1 MARKSKAQNLA
12 DIHAEAI
19 KEFDEIQAAM
29 RDERLQ
35 CLQARRFYS
44 IRGAQWEGNLG
55 EQFANKPKFE
65 VNKIHLAVIRIINE
79 YRNNNFNPEFI
90 SKDGAKNDKLADLC
104 AGLFRADMQDSS
116 AQEAFDNAFEE
127 AVGGG
132 FGAVRLRNV
141 FVDEENEESDEQR
154 IIAEPIYDADSS
166 VFFDLGAKK
175 QDKSD
180 AKRCYVITSMSRA
193 DYENEYGDNP
203 SSWPK
208 DINQSEF
215 DWETPDFVYVC
226 EHYRVENTR
235 DTLYTY
241 EGIDGSIER
250 YTQSQIDDD
259 EELEQDLEDRGFRV
273 VKERKVKRRRVHKY
287 IFSGVPL
294 EDCGYIAGNQ
304 IPVIPCYGKRWIVDG
319 IERCMGHVHLAQDAQ
334 RLKNMQLS
342 KLAEISALSS
352 VEKPILT
359 PEQVAGHQLMW
370 AEDNLK
376 DYPYLLIN
384 PITGPDGSQQSAP
397 PIGYTKSASIPPAMA
412 ALLQLTEQ
420 DMADILGN
428 NQQADKMV
436 PNISGKAVELI
447 QERIDAQAF
456 IYMSNHAKM
465 LKRVGEVYLSMAKDV
480 YIEEGR
486 KIKTIDDQDQIE
498 SAQLMKPS
506 INEKTGAIE
515 YENDISEANFDVVV
529 SVGPTSRSK
538 RQSTL
543 RALTGM
549 IQISDDPDT
558 RQVLTSMAMMNM
570 EGEGIEPVRE
580 YFRKKLVRIGVIE
593 PTEQDKAELAAQAQN
608 QPQDPNAIFLQ
619 AAAEEAMAK
628 ASQARASVIK
638 TVADSEL
645 VKAKTIETLG
655 KVDATSQDQA
665 LNMVQTLAGALSS
678 PEQINQPN
686 IAPPVQ

>member
-1 MARKSKAQNLA
+1 MPRISKAQKLA
-12 DIHAEAI
+12 EVHQEALA
-19 KEFDEIQAAM
+19 EFDEIQGAM

-65 VNKIHLAVIRIINE
+65 VNKVHLAVIRIINE
-79 YRNNNFNPEFI
+79 YRNNRFDPVFV
-90 SKDGAKNDKLADLC
+90 SRDGSKNDALADFC
-104 AGLFRADMQDSS
+104 AGLFRADMQDSG
-116 AQEAFDNAFEE
+116 AEEALDNAFEE

-141 FVDEENEESDEQR
+141 LEDEEDEEKDDQR
-154 IIAEPIYDADSS
+154 IVIEPIYDADSS
-166 VFFDLGAKK
+166 VFFDLDSKR

-180 AKRCYVITSMSRA
+180 AKRCYVITAMSRSA
-193 DYENEYGDNP
+193 YEEEYGDNP

-208 DINQSEF
+208 DIQQLEF

-226 EHYRVENTR
+226 EHYRVEETR
-235 DTLYTY
+235 ETLYTY
-241 EGIDGSIER
+241 EGVDGTQEKV
-250 YTQSQIDDD
+250 YQSQLDAD
-259 EELEQDLEDRGFRV
+259 EDLEDDLLERGFRV
-273 VKERKVKRRRVHKY
+273 VKERKVKRRRVRKY

-294 EDCGYIAGNQ
+294 EDCGYIAGRN
-304 IPVIPCYGKRWIVDG
+304 IPIIPTYGKRWMVDG
-319 IERCMGHVHLAQDAQ
+319 VERCMGHVHLAQDAQ

-352 VEKPILT
+352 VEKPIFT

-376 DYPYLLIN
+376 DYPYLLTN
-384 PITGPDGSQQSAP
+384 PITGPDGSAQAAGP
-397 PIGYTKSASIPPAMA
+397 VAYTKPPSIPPAMA

-420 DMADILGN
+420 DMADILGST
-428 NQQADKMV
+428 QQADKMV

-447 QERIDAQAF
+447 QERIDAQAY

-480 YIEEGR
+480 YVEEGR
-486 KIKTIDDQDQIE
+486 KVKVIDEQEQVE
-498 SAQLMKPS
+498 SAALMKPTV
-506 INEKTGAIE
+506 NDETGAIE
-515 YENDISEANFDVVV
+515 YENDISGADFDVVV

-543 RALTGM
+543 RALTNM
-549 IQISDDPDT
+549 IQISDDPET

-570 EGEGIEPVRE
+570 EGEGIEPIRD

-593 PTEQDKAELAAQAQN
+593 PTEADKAEMQAMAAN
-608 QPQDPNAIFLQ
+608 QPQDPNAVFLQ

-628 ASQARASVIK
+628 ASQARASVVK
-638 TVADSEL
+638 TVADAEL
-645 VKAKTIETLG
+645 TKAKTIETLG
-655 KVDATSQDQA
+655 KVDAQAQDQA
-665 LNMVQTLAGALSS
+665 MQMVQTLGGALGA
-678 PEQINQPN
+678 PEQIQQPN
-686 IAPPVQ
+686 ITPPM

>member
-1 MARKSKAQNLA
+1 MARKSKSQNLA
-12 DIHAEAI
+12 DVHAEAL

-79 YRNNNFNPEFI
+79 FRNNKFSPEFI

-193 DYENEYGDNP
+193 DYQNEYGDNP
-203 SSWPK
+203 SSWSK

-226 EHYRVENTR
+226 EHYRVENTL

-304 IPVIPCYGKRWIVDG
+304 IPVIPCYGKRWMVDG

-359 PEQVAGHQLMW
+359 PEQAAGHTMMW
-370 AEDNLK
+370 AQDNILN
-376 DYPYLLIN
+376 YSYMLIN
-384 PITGPDGSQQSAP
+384 PVTGPDGSQQALP
-397 PIGYTKSASIPPAMA
+397 PVGYTKSASIPPAMA

-420 DMADILGN
+420 DMAEILGN

-480 YIEEGR
+480 YVEEGR
-486 KIKTIDDQDQIE
+486 KIKTIDEHDQIE

-549 IQISDDPDT
+549 IQISDDPET

-570 EGEGIEPVRE
+570 EGEGIENIRE
-580 YFRKKLVRIGVIE
+580 YFRKKLVRIGVID
-593 PTEQDKAELAAQAQN
+593 PTEEDKAEFAAQAQN

-645 VKAKTIETLG
+645 TKAKTIETLG

-665 LNMVQTLAGALSS
+665 LKMVQTLGGALSS
-678 PEQINQPN
+678 PEQIQQPN

>member
-1 MARKSKAQNLA
+1 MPRISKAQKLA
-12 DIHAEAI
+12 EVHQEALA
-19 KEFDEIQAAM
+19 EFDEIQGAT

-65 VNKIHLAVIRIINE
+65 VNKVHLAVIRIINE
-79 YRNNNFNPEFI
+79 YRNNRFDPVFV
-90 SKDGAKNDKLADLC
+90 SRDGSKNDALADFC
-104 AGLFRADMQDSS
+104 AGLFRADMQDSG
-116 AQEAFDNAFEE
+116 AQEALDNAFEE

-141 FVDEENEESDEQR
+141 LQDEEDEENDEQR
-154 IIAEPIYDADSS
+154 IVIEPIYDADSS
-166 VFFDLGAKK
+166 VFYDLNSKR

-180 AKRCYVITSMSRA
+180 AKRCYVITAMSRSA
-193 DYENEYGDNP
+193 YEDEYGDNP
-203 SSWPK
+203 ASWPK
-208 DINQSEF
+208 DIQQLEF

-226 EHYRVENTR
+226 EHYRVEETR
-235 DTLYTY
+235 ETLYTY
-241 EGIDGSIER
+241 EGVDGTQEKV
-250 YTQSQIDDD
+250 YQSQLDAD
-259 EELEQDLEDRGFRV
+259 EDLEDDLIERGFRV
-273 VKERKVKRRRVHKY
+273 VKERKVKRRRVRKY

-294 EDCGYIAGNQ
+294 EDCGYIAGRN
-304 IPVIPCYGKRWIVDG
+304 IPIIPTYGKRWMVDG
-319 IERCMGHVHLAQDAQ
+319 VERCMGHVHLAQDAQ

-352 VEKPILT
+352 VEKPIFL

-376 DYPYLLIN
+376 DYPYLLTN
-384 PITGPDGSQQSAP
+384 PITGPDGSAQAAGP
-397 PIGYTKSASIPPAMA
+397 VAYTKPPSIPPAMA
-412 ALLQLTEQ
+412 ALLQITEQ
-420 DMADILGN
+420 DMADILGST
-428 NQQADKMV
+428 QQADKMV

-447 QERIDAQAF
+447 QERIDAQAY
-456 IYMSNHAKM
+456 IYMSNHATM
-465 LKRVGEVYLSMAKDV
+465 LKRLGEVYLSMAKDV
-480 YIEEGR
+480 YVEEGR
-486 KIKTIDDQDQIE
+486 KVKVIDEQEQVE
-498 SAQLMKPS
+498 SASLMKPAV
-506 INEKTGAIE
+506 NDETGAIE
-515 YENDISEANFDVVV
+515 YENDISGADFDVVV

-549 IQISDDPDT
+549 IQISDDPET

-570 EGEGIEPVRE
+570 EGEGIQPIRD

-593 PTEQDKAELAAQAQN
+593 PTDADKAEMQAMAEN
-608 QPQDPNAIFLQ
+608 QPQDPNAVFLQ

-638 TVADSEL
+638 TVADAEL
-645 VKAKTIETLG
+645 TKAKTIETLG
-655 KVDATSQDQA
+655 KVDSQVQDQVMQ
-665 LNMVQTLAGALSS
+665 MVQTLGGSLGS
-678 PEQINQPN
+678 PEQIQQPN
-686 IAPPVQ
+686 ITPPM

>member
-1 MARKSKAQNLA
+1 MPRISKAQKLA
-12 DIHAEAI
+12 EVHQEALA
-19 KEFDEIQAAM
+19 EFDEIQGAM

-65 VNKIHLAVIRIINE
+65 VNKVHLAVIRIINE
-79 YRNNNFNPEFI
+79 YRNNRFDPVFV
-90 SKDGAKNDKLADLC
+90 SRDGSKNDALADFC
-104 AGLFRADMQDSS
+104 AGLFRADMQDSG
-116 AQEAFDNAFEE
+116 AQEALDNAFEE

-141 FVDEENEESDEQR
+141 LEDEEDEENDEQR
-154 IIAEPIYDADSS
+154 IVIEPIYDADSS
-166 VFFDLGAKK
+166 VFYDLDSKR

-180 AKRCYVITSMSRA
+180 AKRCYVITAMSRSA
-193 DYENEYGDNP
+193 YEDEYGDNP
-203 SSWPK
+203 ASWPK
-208 DINQSEF
+208 DIQQLEF

-226 EHYRVENTR
+226 EHYRVEETR
-235 DTLYTY
+235 ETLYTY
-241 EGIDGSIER
+241 EGVDGTQEKV
-250 YTQSQIDDD
+250 YQSQLDADD
-259 EELEQDLEDRGFRV
+259 DLEDDLVERGFRV
-273 VKERKVKRRRVHKY
+273 VKERKVKRRRVRKY

-294 EDCGYIAGNQ
+294 EDCGYIAGRN
-304 IPVIPCYGKRWIVDG
+304 IPIIPTYGKRWMVDG
-319 IERCMGHVHLAQDAQ
+319 VERCMGHVHLAQDAQ

-352 VEKPILT
+352 VEKPIFL

-376 DYPYLLIN
+376 DYPYLLTN
-384 PITGPDGSQQSAP
+384 PITGPDGSVQAAGP
-397 PIGYTKSASIPPAMA
+397 VAYTKPPSIPPAMA
-412 ALLQLTEQ
+412 ALLQITEQ
-420 DMADILGN
+420 DMADILGST
-428 NQQADKMV
+428 QQADKMV

-447 QERIDAQAF
+447 QERIDAQAY
-456 IYMSNHAKM
+456 IYMSNHATM
-465 LKRVGEVYLSMAKDV
+465 LKRLGEVYLSMAKDV
-480 YIEEGR
+480 YVEEGR
-486 KIKTIDDQDQIE
+486 KVKVIDEQEQVE
-498 SAQLMKPS
+498 SASLMKPKV
-506 INEKTGAIE
+506 NDETGAIE
-515 YENDISEANFDVVV
+515 YENDISGADFDVVV

-549 IQISDDPDT
+549 IQISDDPET

-570 EGEGIEPVRE
+570 EGEGIQPIRD

-593 PTEQDKAELAAQAQN
+593 PTDADKAEMQAMAAS
-608 QPQDPNAIFLQ
+608 QPQDPNAVFLQ

-638 TVADSEL
+638 TVADAEL
-645 VKAKTIETLG
+645 AKAKTIETLG
-655 KVDATSQDQA
+655 NVDANAQDQS
-665 LNMVQTLAGALSS
+665 LKMVEMLGGALSQ
-678 PEQINQPN
+678 PEQIQQPN
-686 IAPPVQ
+686 IAPPM

>member
-1 MARKSKAQNLA
+1 MPRISKAQKLA
-12 DIHAEAI
+12 EVHQEALA
-19 KEFDEIQAAM
+19 EFDEIQGAT

-65 VNKIHLAVIRIINE
+65 VNKVHLAVIRIINE
-79 YRNNNFNPEFI
+79 YRNNRFDPVFV
-90 SKDGAKNDKLADLC
+90 SRDGSKNDALADFC
-104 AGLFRADMQDSS
+104 AGLFRADMQDSG
-116 AQEAFDNAFEE
+116 AQEALDNAFEE

-141 FVDEENEESDEQR
+141 LQDEEDEENDEQR
-154 IIAEPIYDADSS
+154 IVIEPIYDADSS
-166 VFFDLGAKK
+166 VFYDLNSKR

-180 AKRCYVITSMSRA
+180 AKRCYVITAMSRSA
-193 DYENEYGDNP
+193 YEDEYGDNP
-203 SSWPK
+203 ASWPK
-208 DINQSEF
+208 DIQQLEF

-226 EHYRVENTR
+226 EHYRVEETR
-235 DTLYTY
+235 ETLYTY
-241 EGIDGSIER
+241 EGVDGTQEKV
-250 YTQSQIDDD
+250 YQSQLDAD
-259 EELEQDLEDRGFRV
+259 EDLEDDLIERGFRV
-273 VKERKVKRRRVHKY
+273 VKERKVKRRRVRKY

-294 EDCGYIAGNQ
+294 EDCGYIAGRN
-304 IPVIPCYGKRWIVDG
+304 IPIIPTYGKRWMVDG
-319 IERCMGHVHLAQDAQ
+319 VERCMGHVHLAQDAQ

-352 VEKPILT
+352 VEKPIFL

-376 DYPYLLIN
+376 DYPYLLTN
-384 PITGPDGSQQSAP
+384 PITGPDGSAQAAGP
-397 PIGYTKSASIPPAMA
+397 VAYTKPPSIPPAMA
-412 ALLQLTEQ
+412 ALLQITEQ
-420 DMADILGN
+420 DMADILGSM
-428 NQQADKMV
+428 QQADKMV

-447 QERIDAQAF
+447 QERIDAQAY
-456 IYMSNHAKM
+456 IYMSNHATM
-465 LKRVGEVYLSMAKDV
+465 LKRLGEVYLSMAKDV
-480 YIEEGR
+480 YVEEGR
-486 KIKTIDDQDQIE
+486 KVKVIDEQEQVE
-498 SAQLMKPS
+498 SASLMKPAV
-506 INEKTGAIE
+506 NDETGAIE
-515 YENDISEANFDVVV
+515 YENDISGADFDVVV

-549 IQISDDPDT
+549 IQISDDPET

-570 EGEGIEPVRE
+570 EGEGIQPIRD

-593 PTEQDKAELAAQAQN
+593 PTDADKAEMQAMAEN
-608 QPQDPNAIFLQ
+608 QPQDPNAVFLQ

-638 TVADSEL
+638 TVADAEL
-645 VKAKTIETLG
+645 TKAKTIETLG
-655 KVDATSQDQA
+655 KVDSQVQDQVMQ
-665 LNMVQTLAGALSS
+665 MVQTLGGSLGS
-678 PEQINQPN
+678 PEQIQQPN
-686 IAPPVQ
+686 ITPPM

>member
-1 MARKSKAQNLA
+1 MPRISKAQKLA
-12 DIHAEAI
+12 EVHQEALA
-19 KEFDEIQAAM
+19 EFDEIQGAM

-65 VNKIHLAVIRIINE
+65 VNKVHLAVIRIINE
-79 YRNNNFNPEFI
+79 YRNNRFDPVFV
-90 SKDGAKNDKLADLC
+90 SRDGSKNDALADFC
-104 AGLFRADMQDSS
+104 AGLFRADMQDSG
-116 AQEAFDNAFEE
+116 AQEALDNAFEE

-141 FVDEENEESDEQR
+141 LQDEEDEENDEQR
-154 IIAEPIYDADSS
+154 IVIEPIYDADSS
-166 VFFDLGAKK
+166 VFYDLDSKR

-180 AKRCYVITSMSRA
+180 AKRCYVITAMSRSA
-193 DYENEYGDNP
+193 YEDEYGDNP
-203 SSWPK
+203 ASWPK
-208 DINQSEF
+208 DIQQLEF

-226 EHYRVENTR
+226 EHYRVEETR
-235 DTLYTY
+235 ETLYTY
-241 EGIDGSIER
+241 AGVDGTQEKV
-250 YTQSQIDDD
+250 YQSQLDADD
-259 EELEQDLEDRGFRV
+259 DLEDDLVERGFRV
-273 VKERKVKRRRVHKY
+273 VKERKVKRRRVRKY

-294 EDCGYIAGNQ
+294 EDCGYIAGRN
-304 IPVIPCYGKRWIVDG
+304 IPIIPTYGKRWMVDG
-319 IERCMGHVHLAQDAQ
+319 VERCMGHVHLAQDAQ

-352 VEKPILT
+352 VEKPIFL

-376 DYPYLLIN
+376 DYPYLLTN
-384 PITGPDGSQQSAP
+384 PITGPDGLAQAAGP
-397 PIGYTKSASIPPAMA
+397 VAYTKPPSIPPAMA
-412 ALLQLTEQ
+412 ALLQITEQ
-420 DMADILGN
+420 DMADILGST
-428 NQQADKMV
+428 QQADKMV

-447 QERIDAQAF
+447 QERIDAQAY
-456 IYMSNHAKM
+456 IYMSNHATM
-465 LKRVGEVYLSMAKDV
+465 LKRLGEVYLSMAKDV
-480 YIEEGR
+480 YVEEGR
-486 KIKTIDDQDQIE
+486 KVKVIDEQEQVE
-498 SAQLMKPS
+498 SAALMKPKV
-506 INEKTGAIE
+506 NDETGAIE
-515 YENDISEANFDVVV
+515 YENDISGADFDVVV

-549 IQISDDPDT
+549 IQISDDPET

-570 EGEGIEPVRE
+570 EGEGIQPIRD

-593 PTEQDKAELAAQAQN
+593 PTDADKAEMQAMAAN
-608 QPQDPNAIFLQ
+608 QPQDPNAVFLQ

-638 TVADSEL
+638 TVADAEL
-645 VKAKTIETLG
+645 AKAKTIETLG
-655 KVDATSQDQA
+655 NVDAKAQDQS
-665 LNMVQTLAGALSS
+665 LKMVEMLGGALSQ
-678 PEQINQPN
+678 PEQIQQPN
-686 IAPPVQ
+686 IAPPM

>member
-1 MARKSKAQNLA
+1 MPRISKSQKLSEIHQEALA
-12 DIHAEAI
+12 
-19 KEFDEIQAAM
+19 EFDEIQGVM

-55 EQFANKPKFE
+55 EQFSNKPKFE

-79 YRNNNFNPEFI
+79 YRNNKFDPVFV
-90 SKDGAKNDKLADLC
+90 SKDGSKNDSLADFC
-104 AGLFRADMQDSS
+104 AGLFRSDMQDSG
-116 AQEAFDNAFEE
+116 AEEALDNAFEE

-141 FVDEENEESDEQR
+141 LEDEEDEENDEQR
-154 IIAEPIYDADSS
+154 IVIEPIYDADSS
-166 VFFDLGAKK
+166 VFYDLDSKR

-180 AKRCYVITSMSRA
+180 AKRCYVITAMSRSA
-193 DYENEYGDNP
+193 YEAEYGDNP
-203 SSWPK
+203 ASWPK
-208 DINQSEF
+208 DIQQLEF

-226 EHYRVENTR
+226 EHYRVEETSEK
-235 DTLYTY
+235 LYTY
-241 EGIDGSIER
+241 EGVDGTQEKV
-250 YTQSQIDDD
+250 YQSQLDADD
-259 EELEQDLEDRGFRV
+259 DLEDDLVERGYRV
-273 VKERKVKRRRVHKY
+273 VKERKVKRRRVRKY

-294 EDCGYIAGNQ
+294 EDCGYIAGRH
-304 IPVIPCYGKRWIVDG
+304 IPIVPTYGKRWMVDG
-319 IERCMGHVHLAQDAQ
+319 VERCMGHVHLAQDAQ

-352 VEKPILT
+352 VEKPIFT
-359 PEQVAGHQLMW
+359 PEQIAGHQLMW

-376 DYPYLLIN
+376 DYPYLLTN
-384 PITGPDGSQQSAP
+384 PITGPDGSTQAVGP
-397 PIGYTKSASIPPAMA
+397 VAYTKPPSIPPAMA

-420 DMADILGN
+420 DMADILGST
-428 NQQADKMV
+428 QQADKMV

-447 QERIDAQAF
+447 QERIDAQAY

-480 YIEEGR
+480 YVEEGR
-486 KIKTIDDQDQIE
+486 KVKVIDPQEQVEPAVLIKPKVNDE
-498 SAQLMKPS
+498 
-506 INEKTGAIE
+506 TGEIE
-515 YENDISEANFDVVV
+515 YENDINDADFDVVV

-549 IQISDDPDT
+549 IGISDDPET
-558 RQVLTSMAMMNM
+558 RQVLTAMAIMNM
-570 EGEGIEPVRE
+570 EGEGIEPIRD

-593 PTEQDKAELAAQAQN
+593 PTEADKAEMQAMAEN
-608 QPQDPNAIFLQ
+608 QPQDPNAVFLQ

-638 TVADSEL
+638 TVADAEL
-645 VKAKTIETLG
+645 TKAKTIETLG
-655 KVDATSQDQA
+655 KVDSQAQDQVMQ
-665 LNMVQTLAGALSS
+665 MVQTLGGSLGS
-678 PEQINQPN
+678 PEQIQQPN
-686 IAPPVQ
+686 ITPPM

>member
-1 MARKSKAQNLA
+1 MPRISKAQKLA
-12 DIHAEAI
+12 EVHQEALA
-19 KEFDEIQAAM
+19 EFDEIQGAM

-65 VNKIHLAVIRIINE
+65 VNKVHLAVIRIINE
-79 YRNNNFNPEFI
+79 YRNNRFDPEFV
-90 SKDGAKNDKLADLC
+90 SRDGSKNDALADFC
-104 AGLFRADMQDSS
+104 AGLFRADMQDSG
-116 AQEAFDNAFEE
+116 AQEALDNAFEE

-141 FVDEENEESDEQR
+141 LQDEEDEENDEQR
-154 IIAEPIYDADSS
+154 IVIEPIYDADSS
-166 VFFDLGAKK
+166 VFYDLDSKR

-180 AKRCYVITSMSRA
+180 AKRCYVITAMSRSA
-193 DYENEYGDNP
+193 YEDEYGDNP
-203 SSWPK
+203 ASWPK
-208 DINQSEF
+208 DIQQLEF

-226 EHYRVENTR
+226 EHYRVEETR
-235 DTLYTY
+235 ETLYTY
-241 EGIDGSIER
+241 EGVDGTQEKV
-250 YTQSQIDDD
+250 YQSQLDADD
-259 EELEQDLEDRGFRV
+259 DLEDDLVERGFRV
-273 VKERKVKRRRVHKY
+273 VKERKVKRRRVRKY

-294 EDCGYIAGNQ
+294 EDCGYIAGRN
-304 IPVIPCYGKRWIVDG
+304 IPIIPTYGKRWMVDG
-319 IERCMGHVHLAQDAQ
+319 VERCMGHVHLAQDAQ

-352 VEKPILT
+352 VEKPIFL

-376 DYPYLLIN
+376 DYPYLLTN
-384 PITGPDGSQQSAP
+384 PITGPDGSAQAAGP
-397 PIGYTKSASIPPAMA
+397 VAYTKPPSIPPAMA
-412 ALLQLTEQ
+412 ALLQITEQ
-420 DMADILGN
+420 DMADILGST
-428 NQQADKMV
+428 QQADKMV

-447 QERIDAQAF
+447 QERIDAQAY
-456 IYMSNHAKM
+456 IYMSNHATM
-465 LKRVGEVYLSMAKDV
+465 LKRLGEVYLSMAKDV
-480 YIEEGR
+480 YVEEGR
-486 KIKTIDDQDQIE
+486 KVKVIDEQEQVE
-498 SAQLMKPS
+498 SASLMKPKV
-506 INEKTGAIE
+506 NDETGAIE
-515 YENDISEANFDVVV
+515 YENDISGADFDVVV

-549 IQISDDPDT
+549 IQISDDPET

-570 EGEGIEPVRE
+570 EGEGIQPIRD

-593 PTEQDKAELAAQAQN
+593 PTDADKAEMQAMAAN
-608 QPQDPNAIFLQ
+608 QPQDPNAVFLQ

-638 TVADSEL
+638 TVADAEL
-645 VKAKTIETLG
+645 AKAKTIETLG
-655 KVDATSQDQA
+655 NVDAKAQDQS
-665 LNMVQTLAGALSS
+665 LKMVEMLGGALSR
-678 PEQINQPN
+678 PEQIQQPN
-686 IAPPVQ
+686 IAPPM

>member
-1 MARKSKAQNLA
+1 MPRISKAQKLA
-12 DIHAEAI
+12 EVHQEALA
-19 KEFDEIQAAM
+19 EFDEIQGAT

-65 VNKIHLAVIRIINE
+65 VNKVHLAVIRIINE
-79 YRNNNFNPEFI
+79 YRNNRFDPVFV
-90 SKDGAKNDKLADLC
+90 SRDGSKNDALADFC
-104 AGLFRADMQDSS
+104 AGLFRADMQDSG
-116 AQEAFDNAFEE
+116 AQEALDNAFEE

-141 FVDEENEESDEQR
+141 LQDEEDEENDEQR
-154 IIAEPIYDADSS
+154 IVIEPIYDADSS
-166 VFFDLGAKK
+166 VFYDLNSKR

-180 AKRCYVITSMSRA
+180 AKRCYVITAMSRSA
-193 DYENEYGDNP
+193 YEDEYGDNP
-203 SSWPK
+203 ASWPK
-208 DINQSEF
+208 DIQQLEF

-226 EHYRVENTR
+226 EHYRVEETR
-235 DTLYTY
+235 ETLYTY
-241 EGIDGSIER
+241 EGVDGTQEKV
-250 YTQSQIDDD
+250 YQSQLDAD
-259 EELEQDLEDRGFRV
+259 EDLEDDLIERGFRV
-273 VKERKVKRRRVHKY
+273 VKERKVKRRRVRKY

-294 EDCGYIAGNQ
+294 EDCGYIAGRN
-304 IPVIPCYGKRWIVDG
+304 IPIIPTYGKRWMVDG
-319 IERCMGHVHLAQDAQ
+319 VERCMGHVHLAQDAQ

-352 VEKPILT
+352 VEKPIFL

-376 DYPYLLIN
+376 DYPYLLTN
-384 PITGPDGSQQSAP
+384 PITGPDGSAQAAGP
-397 PIGYTKSASIPPAMA
+397 VAYTKPPSIPPAMA
-412 ALLQLTEQ
+412 ALLQITEQ
-420 DMADILGN
+420 DMADILGSM
-428 NQQADKMV
+428 QQADKMV

-447 QERIDAQAF
+447 QERIDAQAY
-456 IYMSNHAKM
+456 IYMSNHATM
-465 LKRVGEVYLSMAKDV
+465 LKRLGEVYLSMAKDV
-480 YIEEGR
+480 YVEEGR
-486 KIKTIDDQDQIE
+486 KVKVIDEQEQVE
-498 SAQLMKPS
+498 SASLMKPAV
-506 INEKTGAIE
+506 NDETGAIE
-515 YENDISEANFDVVV
+515 YENDISGADFDVVV

-549 IQISDDPDT
+549 IQISDDPET

-570 EGEGIEPVRE
+570 EGEGIQPIRD

-593 PTEQDKAELAAQAQN
+593 PTDADKAEMQAMAEN
-608 QPQDPNAIFLQ
+608 QPQDPNAVFLQ

-638 TVADSEL
+638 TVADAEL
-645 VKAKTIETLG
+645 TKAKTIETLG
-655 KVDATSQDQA
+655 KVDSQAQDQVMQ
-665 LNMVQTLAGALSS
+665 MVQTLGGSLGS
-678 PEQINQPN
+678 PEQIQQPN
-686 IAPPVQ
+686 ITPPM

>member
-1 MARKSKAQNLA
+1 MPRISKTQKLA
-12 DIHAEAI
+12 EVHQEALA
-19 KEFDEIQAAM
+19 EFDEIQGAM

-65 VNKIHLAVIRIINE
+65 VNKVHLAVIRIINE
-79 YRNNNFNPEFI
+79 YRNNRFDPVFV
-90 SKDGAKNDKLADLC
+90 SRDGSKNDALADFC
-104 AGLFRADMQDSS
+104 AGLFRADMQDSG
-116 AQEAFDNAFEE
+116 AQEALDNAFEE

-141 FVDEENEESDEQR
+141 LEDEEDDENDEQR
-154 IIAEPIYDADSS
+154 IVIEPIYDADSS
-166 VFFDLGAKK
+166 VFYDLDSKR

-180 AKRCYVITSMSRA
+180 AKRCYVITAMSRSA
-193 DYENEYGDNP
+193 YKDEYGDDP
-203 SSWPK
+203 ASWPK
-208 DINQSEF
+208 DIQQLEF

-226 EHYRVENTR
+226 EHYRVEETR
-235 DTLYTY
+235 ETLYIY
-241 EGIDGSIER
+241 EGVDGTQEKV
-250 YTQSQIDDD
+250 YQSQLDADDD
-259 EELEQDLEDRGFRV
+259 IEDDLVERGFRV
-273 VKERKVKRRRVHKY
+273 VKERKVKRRRVRKY

-294 EDCGYIAGNQ
+294 EDCGYIAGRN
-304 IPVIPCYGKRWIVDG
+304 IPIIPTYGKRWMVDG
-319 IERCMGHVHLAQDAQ
+319 VERCMGHVHLAQDAQ

-352 VEKPILT
+352 VEKPIFL

-376 DYPYLLIN
+376 DYPYLLTN
-384 PITGPDGSQQSAP
+384 PITGPDGSAQAAGP
-397 PIGYTKSASIPPAMA
+397 VAYTKPPSIPPAMA
-412 ALLQLTEQ
+412 ALLQITEQ
-420 DMADILGN
+420 DMADILGST
-428 NQQADKMV
+428 QQADKMV

-447 QERIDAQAF
+447 QERIDAQAY
-456 IYMSNHAKM
+456 IYMSNHATM

-480 YIEEGR
+480 YVEEGR
-486 KIKTIDDQDQIE
+486 KVKIIDEQEQVE
-498 SAQLMKPS
+498 SAALMKPTV
-506 INEKTGAIE
+506 NNKTGAME
-515 YENDISEANFDVVV
+515 YENDISGADFDVVV

-549 IQISDDPDT
+549 IQISDDPET

-570 EGEGIEPVRE
+570 EGEGIEPIRN

-593 PTEQDKAELAAQAQN
+593 PTDADKAEMKAIEDN
-608 QPQDPNAIFLQ
+608 QPQDPNAVFLQ

-638 TVADSEL
+638 TVADAEFT
-645 VKAKTIETLG
+645 KARTIETLG
-655 KVDATSQDQA
+655 KVDAQAQDQA
-665 LNMVQTLAGALSS
+665 MQMAQTLGGALGA
-678 PEQINQPN
+678 PEQIQQPN
-686 IAPPVQ
+686 IAPPM